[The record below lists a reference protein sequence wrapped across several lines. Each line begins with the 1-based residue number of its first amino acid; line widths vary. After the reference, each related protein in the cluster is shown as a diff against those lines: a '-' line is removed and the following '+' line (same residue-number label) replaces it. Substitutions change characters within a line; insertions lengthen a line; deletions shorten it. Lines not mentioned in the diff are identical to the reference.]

1 MADVEDTAGGAPDP
15 APGGRRRWRPVLTI
29 GLAAVA
35 IVAVV
40 VAVLQAGDASDLR
53 EERADRREVRRVA
66 AAFGEAYLS
75 YDFDDVDAS
84 SEAVRA
90 LSTDAFAAG
99 FEETS
104 APGIQEL
111 FASNQTR
118 TTASIGDV
126 FVGDVEDG
134 RARALVIADVEA
146 SSAASGSQRLTGLA
160 FILDLVVEAGE
171 WRVSA
176 VVPAP
181 RPEISGPGGAP
192 TSTSTTTTA
201 PTAEVPAP

>member
-1 MADVEDTAGGAPDP
+1 MAEATEEGSGGAP
-15 APGGRRRWRPVLTI
+15 AGRTWWPLATAVLAV
-29 GLAAVA
+29 LALG
-35 IVAVV
+35 AVV
-40 VAVLQAGDASDLR
+40 AAVLQAGDASDLR
-53 EERADRREVRRVA
+53 DERSDRREVQRVA
-66 AAFGEAYLS
+66 SAFGVAYLS

-90 LSTDAFAAG
+90 LATDAFAAG

-118 TTASIGDV
+118 TTATVEEV
-126 FVGDVEDG
+126 FVGDVSDG

-146 SSAASGSQRLTGLA
+146 SSSASGKQRLSGLA
-160 FILDLVVEAGE
+160 FVLDLVVEGGE

-181 RPEISGPGGAP
+181 RPEITGPGGEP
-192 TSTSTTTTA
+192 TSTTTT
-201 PTAEVPAP
+201 TAEVPAP